1 MAEENKG
8 IRLKKAAT
16 ELNVGI
22 STLVEFLAKKGH
34 QVEMNP
40 NTRLSAEQYDIVA
53 TAFQAERAVKEQADK
68 IEITPSSSNVVV
80 EATNDENKEESEE
93 VIIKNYNTSPADNKV
108 AAKPVETAVTPDE
121 PEVSE
126 TVAENAAEPVT
137 PIESEQVP
145 EAVSEPAEPQ
155 PAEPEA
161 APAFIPTQVGDLRI
175 INKIDL
181 DAINTKTRPD
191 KKKKTKA
198 EKTEKQAKASKTPK
212 APKAEVQPKAPKE
225 QVEAPKEPPA
235 PAPVPEQTGRQSGS
249 QPVREAKVIF

>member
-34 QVEMNP
+34 QVETNP

-53 TAFQAERAVKEQADK
+53 TAFQSERAVKEQADK
-68 IEITPSSSNVVV
+68 IEITPSNSNVVV
-80 EATNDENKEESEE
+80 EVSNDESKEESEE
-93 VIIKNYNTSPADNKV
+93 VIIKNYNTSPADIKV

-126 TVAENAAEPVT
+126 NVAENAAEPVA
-137 PIESEQVP
+137 PIESEQAP
-145 EAVSEPAEPQ
+145 EDVSEPTEPH

-175 INKIDL
+175 ISKIDL
-181 DAINTKTRPD
+181 FRKEIVDIIRSDEGESMVCEMNIQFFPLSK
-191 KKKKTKA
+191 
-198 EKTEKQAKASKTPK
+198 EKVALPPEADVEEGVD
-212 APKAEVQPKAPKE
+212 EV
-225 QVEAPKEPPA
+225 
-235 PAPVPEQTGRQSGS
+235 R
-249 QPVREAKVIF
+249 